1 MTARHVAN
9 KLSLHFISDKPP
21 EEAVQFIE
29 NVYNQ
34 SSGDLV
40 KIHQAVVDAVIK
52 VWR

>member
-9 KLSLHFISDKPP
+9 KLSLHFISDTPP

-40 KIHQAVVDAVIK
+40 KVHQAVVDAVIK